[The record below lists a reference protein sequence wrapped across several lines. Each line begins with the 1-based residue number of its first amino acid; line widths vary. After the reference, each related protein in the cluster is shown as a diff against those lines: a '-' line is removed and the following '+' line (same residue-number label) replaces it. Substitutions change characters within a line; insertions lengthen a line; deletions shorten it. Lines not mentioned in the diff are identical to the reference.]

1 MAWKRPG
8 ERRPSV
14 NAPLAVFV
22 ILGVGALG
30 AFVGRV
36 HARWACAAAAL
47 SALGAGVV
55 AIGIPLDEPMQL
67 WRFSIK
73 IDAAWRVL
81 GRTFAMD
88 AANQAMVGFLL
99 LAGAYVLGGTWIA
112 RAGKLMPSAGLLVLA
127 GLAGALL
134 IQPFLFAALFIVMAA
149 LGAGLILAN
158 QREPGNQR
166 AALRMIA
173 LSVLAGLALLIAGW
187 FLDLGPLPSV
197 EAGTAR
203 RVTLLLIL
211 GFAVL
216 VAIPPFHIWLA
227 NAGDGSH
234 PYGFVFVV
242 IAFQSVGIFLMLRF
256 LNQYPWLRE
265 NSALFEW
272 MSWVGV
278 GVILLGSGWALGAGG
293 PGKAVAYLLVADI
306 GAVLLAVSRNAEAG
320 YQLAF
325 AITAVR
331 VFSLAVW
338 ALGTSVLSSGHGG
351 FGVGADG
358 AGTRGSLA
366 SAAMIVGVLSL
377 GGFPLTAGFPARWA
391 LLELFA
397 ESGTGAILGLAL
409 IMPTAAATA
418 IALRLA
424 EKAIGGREVG
434 RHEPIG
440 VRIFLGVGIL
450 TSILQGVFPQ
460 MIFPWITDVVRGLS
474 NLFPG

>member
-1 MAWKRPG
+1 M
-8 ERRPSV
+8 

-22 ILGVGALG
+22 ILGAGALG
-30 AFVGRV
+30 AFLSQT
-36 HARWACAAAAL
+36 HERWACGAAAL
-47 SALGAGVV
+47 SALSAGVV
-55 AIGIPLDEPMQL
+55 AIAIPLDEPMQL

-99 LAGAYVLGGTWIA
+99 LAGGYVLGGAWIA

-134 IQPFLFAALFIVMAA
+134 IRPFLFAALFIVMAA

-166 AALRMIA
+166 AALRMIG

-187 FLDLGPLPSV
+187 FLDMGPLPSG
-197 EAGTAR
+197 EAETAR
-203 RVTLLLIL
+203 RVTMLLIL

-227 NAGDGSH
+227 NAGDESH

-265 NSALFEW
+265 NKVLFEW
-272 MSWVGV
+272 MTWVGA
-278 GVILLGSGWALGAGG
+278 GVILLGSGWALSARGT
-293 PGKAVAYLLVADI
+293 GKAVAYLLVAYI

-338 ALGTSVLSSGHGG
+338 ALGTSVLATERRE
-351 FGVGADG
+351 FAVEDDA
-358 AGTRGSLA
+358 RGSAGPLA

-397 ESGTGAILGLAL
+397 ESGTGAISGLAL
-409 IMPTAAATA
+409 IMPTAVATA

-424 EKAIGGREVG
+424 ERAIGGWEAG
-434 RHEPIG
+434 RHESIG
-440 VRIFLGVGIL
+440 VRIFLSVGIL
-450 TSILQGVFPQ
+450 TCILQGVFPQ